1 MPIKRTKYMTSEP
14 CELGPYSTQ
23 RKEIDFYFPSE
34 GKKGHYPSN
43 VSIDGKVTARGTYNE
58 LNVVR
63 RRHIKKG
70 QTDNFDD
77 LIHVG
82 TNEEILAYIA
92 KENLLDPSTGFA
104 FNKIYYLCKDQA
116 FWTKCIEI
124 LT

>member
-1 MPIKRTKYMTSEP
+1 MTSEP